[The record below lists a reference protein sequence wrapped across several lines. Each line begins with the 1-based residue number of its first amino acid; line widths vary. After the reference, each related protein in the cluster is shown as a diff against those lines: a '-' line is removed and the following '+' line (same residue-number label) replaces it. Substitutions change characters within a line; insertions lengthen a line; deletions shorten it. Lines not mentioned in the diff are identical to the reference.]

1 MIFRKK
7 QPAFSLL
14 ELVVSLGAFTIIM
27 LGTIQILAQGTR
39 SYKGAKVIQTNLE
52 TAQFAI
58 NTIAKELRTSSVV
71 AAAVGATSSTITFF
85 DYSQNRCIQYQ
96 ADESSGTLSKR
107 SHSFASADPNAN
119 RSSCLAYSGAFAEAY
134 ESLLTNLTQQLWYV
148 DLSTPMPTPHVGRVT
163 VSLTIGTGASVQTTV
178 SLRDFNYVGL

>member
-1 MIFRKK
+1 MSLRKK

-39 SYKGAKVIQTNLE
+39 SYKGAKVIQANLE

-58 NTIAKELRTSSVV
+58 STLAKELRTSSVV
-71 AAAVGATSSTITFF
+71 QATVGATSSTITFF

-96 ADESSGTLSKR
+96 ADETAKTLSKR
-107 SHSFASADPNAN
+107 THGFGGADPNAN
-119 RSSCLAYSGAFAEAY
+119 RSSCAAYAGSFTEAY
-134 ESLLTNLTQQLWYV
+134 EPLLTDLTNQLWYV

-163 VSLTIGTGASVQTTV
+163 VSLTIGTGASIQTTV
-178 SLRDFNYVGL
+178 SLRDFNYIGI